1 MNHLV
6 NSAVPWS
13 QRFFLENFLR
23 AKASR
28 EAAKTSLGSLSLT
41 LRKKF
46 QENLWDQRSC
56 LNGTVNFVTLGISH
70 WERRTKTF
78 IVQIDESNLCLER
91 PWELCYE
98 HFFLLRFCLR
108 SFQLIFKRN
117 LHDYFALFIA
127 ALYHPL
133 SKTNPES

>member
-1 MNHLV
+1 M

-23 AKASR
+23 AKPSR
-28 EAAKTSLGSLSLT
+28 EGAKTSRGSLSLT
-41 LRKKF
+41 LRKNFKRTPWTR
-46 QENLWDQRSC
+46 ELAPY
-56 LNGTVNFVTLGISH
+56 GTVNFVTRGISH

-78 IVQIDESNLCLER
+78 IVQIDESNLRLQR
-91 PWELCYE
+91 AWELCSD
-98 HFFLLRFCLR
+98 HFFLLRFFFLR